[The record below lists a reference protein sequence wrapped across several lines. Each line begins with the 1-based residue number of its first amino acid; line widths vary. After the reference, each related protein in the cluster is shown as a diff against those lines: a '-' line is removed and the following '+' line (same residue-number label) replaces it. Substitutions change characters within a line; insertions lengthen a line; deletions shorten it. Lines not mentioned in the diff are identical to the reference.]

1 MSFEVGM
8 QRYIFRRFV
17 QSVLALLAISMLIFG
32 MSRLTGDPVM
42 LMLPDDASREDIA
55 QVRHALGLDQS
66 LPVQYWVFIS
76 KAVQGDFGRS
86 IKGQMPVLDMLKD
99 RLPNSL
105 KLAAVALCIAVLLAF
120 PLGVVAAVKKGTAID
135 TLANI
140 VAVLGQLLPQFW
152 VGIVLIQVFAVH
164 LRWLPV
170 AGVGS
175 VWHYVLPAFTLG
187 WFVVVGMMR
196 LLRSSMLDILGRGFV
211 KLPRIKGV
219 PEKTVIWKH
228 ALRNALIPVLT
239 FGAIYLAILVTGAIL
254 VETVFAWPGIGQ
266 LIYQGIVF
274 RDFPVVQAVVLL
286 TAGMVIAVNLLVDI
300 LYAYVDPRIRY
311 G

>member
-1 MSFEVGM
+1 MHK
-8 QRYIFRRFV
+8 YIVRRFF
-17 QSVLALLAISMLIFG
+17 QSLLALLVLSMLIFL
-32 MSRLTGDPVM
+32 MSRMTGDPTM
-42 LMLPDDASREDIA
+42 LMLPDDATREDMERL
-55 QVRHALGLDQS
+55 RHALGLDKP
-66 LPVQYWVFIS
+66 LPVQYWVFLS
-76 KAVQGDFGRS
+76 NAVQGDFGRS
-86 IKGQMPVLDMLKD
+86 IKGQMPVIDMIKE
-99 RLPNSL
+99 RLPNSI

-120 PLGVVAAVKKGTAID
+120 PLGVVAAVKKDTALD
-135 TLANI
+135 TVANI
-140 VAVLGQLLPQFW
+140 VAVLGQSLPQFW

-175 VWHYVLPAFTLG
+175 LAHYVLPAFTLG
-187 WFVVVGMMR
+187 WFVVAGMMR
-196 LLRSSMLDILGRGFV
+196 LLRSSMLDVLGSEFV
-211 KLPRIKGV
+211 KLARIKGL
-219 PEKTVIWKH
+219 PGRTVIWKH

-286 TAGMVIAVNLLVDI
+286 TAAIVIAVNLLVDI
-300 LYAYVDPRIRY
+300 TYAYIDPRIRY
-311 G
+311 S